1 MRSADSVAAGGSEP
15 MYQVGFWI
23 TWVIAFL
30 AGYIYAINEYGFFLG
45 ASLGWIPAAILAALC
60 GALWPL
66 IVLVLIA
73 LFVIAAS

>member
-1 MRSADSVAAGGSEP
+1 

-30 AGYIYAINEYGFFLG
+30 AGYIYAISAYGFFLG
-45 ASLGWIPAAILAALC
+45 ASLGWIPAAILATLC

-66 IVLVLIA
+66 LALALIA
-73 LFVIAAS
+73 LFFIVKS